1 MSDTWLA
8 GVQAF
13 GSPPAVLVTM
23 VASVILLS
31 LRAWCA
37 TTGVV
42 LTRPVALLLD
52 GAIALLFVVFAVL
65 VIIRFET
72 LA

>member
-1 MSDTWLA
+1 MSDPWL
-8 GVQAF
+8 GSVQAF

-23 VASVILLS
+23 VAGVILLS

-52 GAIALLFVVFAVL
+52 RAIAVLVVVFVVL

>member
-1 MSDTWLA
+1 
-8 GVQAF
+8 VQAF
-13 GSPPAVLVTM
+13 GSPPAGLVTM
-23 VASVILLS
+23 VAGVILLS

-52 GAIALLFVVFAVL
+52 RAIAVLVVVFVVL